1 MQIRRVPLA
10 TLIAALL
17 AVVLLAAPQVSR
29 AGEGADGA
37 KNDAKKK
44 PHLFY
49 RKTYEEAL
57 TEARVRNLP
66 VFISRHK
73 DF

>member
-17 AVVLLAAPQVSR
+17 AVVLLAAPQGTR

-37 KNDAKKK
+37 KSDAKKK
-44 PHLFY
+44 PHLLY